1 MSVGKG
7 SLKRAVA
14 PKKDKIPSEVSENG
28 VVDID
33 VDTLKFKKATDNAL
47 MLASVKTFGVLVPI
61 IAVKDGDALKVVD
74 GAKRLTA
81 LKELGKTTVK
91 AVVLD
96 EDGKKITAELKK
108 FKAEKSEKTSK
119 VEKSAD
125 IHEAKFEVIK
135 AIGDD
140 LPVYLL

>member
-14 PKKDKIPSEVSENG
+14 PKSEKIAAGAADNG
-28 VVDID
+28 VVEVEID
-33 VDTLKFKKATDNAL
+33 ALKFKKVKDNAL
-47 MLASVKTFGVLVPI
+47 MAASVKTFGVLVPI
-61 IAVKDGDALKVVD
+61 IAVKDGDELKVVD

-81 LKELGKTTVK
+81 LKELGKNTVK

-96 EDGKKITAELKK
+96 EDGKKVSAELKK
-108 FKAEKSEKTSK
+108 FK
-119 VEKSAD
+119 VEKSQAPEKSAKID
-125 IHEAKFEVIK
+125 INELKFEAIK

-140 LPVYLL
+140 LPVFLL